1 MSKGKELRCS
11 INAQEILV
19 KGLCSESNAPVE
31 EFVQDVTRGVGG
43 SQVVEAQ
50 QDCRQ
55 VVLID
60 KGERSRLR

>member
-50 QDCRQ
+50 QDCR
-55 VVLID
+55 
-60 KGERSRLR
+60 